1 MSHLLHEYSKSLG
14 VKVSKPD
21 LQQHFF
27 PCLDEK
33 YILFYNSER
42 QASKIYKHY
51 STVFQL
57 LRETLDDHG
66 IKIYQI
72 GGENAIMG
80 VSRHLSCSLKNEAYL
95 VAKSMLYLGP
105 DSYLAQY
112 ASAQDVKTITLHGN
126 NYASNTKPFWGSF
139 KDKACLEPNWN
150 LNPCFSAEDPQR
162 QIDSIKP
169 EEVCKKIL
177 EFCGLGQLK
186 FNFKTINI
194 GDSYYQKI
202 VEVVPTAITKGLP
215 RSLFVRIDYGVEEE
229 ALLYYC
235 ANHEVILVTD
245 QLPQI
250 SMLMQFRENIKR
262 ILYTV
267 QDKNDT
273 IPEEYFESLK
283 KLGIDFILL
292 SDKEDD
298 LSFLRNK
305 YFEIQVHPKHDA
317 REPIVFSDDAKFLS
331 NKKIIEADK
340 VYMSYAHYKKGL
352 DSCDK
357 VLDTPEYWEESKHFY
372 IYEQEKS
379 S

>member
-57 LRETLDDHG
+57 LREALDDHG

>member
-1 MSHLLHEYSKSLG
+1 
-14 VKVSKPD
+14 
-21 LQQHFF
+21 
-27 PCLDEK
+27 
-33 YILFYNSER
+33 
-42 QASKIYKHY
+42 
-51 STVFQL
+51 
-57 LRETLDDHG
+57 
-66 IKIYQI
+66 
-72 GGENAIMG
+72 
-80 VSRHLSCSLKNEAYL
+80 
-95 VAKSMLYLGP
+95 
-105 DSYLAQY
+105 
-112 ASAQDVKTITLHGN
+112 
-126 NYASNTKPFWGSF
+126 
-139 KDKACLEPNWN
+139 
-150 LNPCFSAEDPQR
+150 
-162 QIDSIKP
+162 
-169 EEVCKKIL
+169 
-177 EFCGLGQLK
+177 
-186 FNFKTINI
+186 
-194 GDSYYQKI
+194 
-202 VEVVPTAITKGLP
+202 
-215 RSLFVRIDYGVEEE
+215 
-229 ALLYYC
+229 
-235 ANHEVILVTD
+235 
-245 QLPQI
+245 
-250 SMLMQFRENIKR
+250 MLMQFRENIKR